1 MISEAWRGEAWPGL
15 ARQGTGY
22 TKLIM
27 ARYNISESGHGQAR
41 QGTARQDKARAT
53 LHKEATMPVLT
64 RQFSFSLNVDKDADV
79 IEYLDYQENRTE
91 AIRQAIRDQM
101 VEDDAR

>member
-1 MISEAWRGEAWPGL
+1 
-15 ARQGTGY
+15 
-22 TKLIM
+22 
-27 ARYNISESGHGQAR
+27 
-41 QGTARQDKARAT
+41 
-53 LHKEATMPVLT
+53 MPVLT